1 MSQGEEKAVNR
12 VMDRMVRVSR
22 NRGYI
27 GVLFLGEARIIRGR
41 SHKVKRRRGVARE
54 SVKKIGDIGV
64 ILLRNGM
71 LVRVTIK
78 DQVKKEVILYI
89 WRERRVSPIKEEII
103 GIIQVARKSII
114 GSQGL
119 YFY

>member
-1 MSQGEEKAVNR
+1 
-12 VMDRMVRVSR
+12 MVRVRR
-22 NRGYI
+22 NKGYI

-41 SHKVKRRRGVARE
+41 SHRVKRRRGAARE

-64 ILLRNGM
+64 ILLSSGI
-71 LVRVTIK
+71 LVRVIMK
-78 DQVKKEVILYI
+78 DHVRKEVILYI
-89 WRERRVSPIKEEII
+89 WRERRVSPIREEII